1 MLSVR
6 LLHKFLGCP
15 FARVQSAVM
24 YQNQN
29 LMMTKRNG
37 ELGKERKKEFVNVPK
52 YRKFP
57 QPRPQGF
64 IKGKALGTR
73 LKYPRILF

>member
-1 MLSVR
+1 
-6 LLHKFLGCP
+6 
-15 FARVQSAVM
+15 M

-29 LMMTKRNG
+29 LMMTKWNG
-37 ELGKERKKEFVNVPK
+37 GLRKERKKALVNVPK

-64 IKGKALGTR
+64 SLKKWVGPNPFFKGKALGTR
-73 LKYPRILF
+73 LKFPRILY